1 MGTWLHLIKQVRCN
15 NVYKMLLLCCSEVL
29 RRYADCK
36 LGSEVVAI
44 QDSWIKQC
52 QLERQQRDGQ
62 LDLPPF
68 SSSEDSDDQI
78 NDNVTV

>member
-1 MGTWLHLIKQVRCN
+1 
-15 NVYKMLLLCCSEVL
+15 MLYCSEVL

-52 QLERQQRDGQ
+52 QSERQSERDKP
-62 LDLPPF
+62 LDLPP
-68 SSSEDSDDQI
+68 SSSSDDDADDDKI
-78 NDNVTV
+78 DDNVIT